1 MAIFNKIL
9 VFHLLL
15 ADFRQVNPYSYQLTR
30 RGWTSKTKKAVS
42 TLVGA
47 AIFVD
52 PANALEKRNEALCG
66 TGFFTNIAQ
75 YKCTDIGDI
84 SEDGKATDLT
94 NEEKSSVDSLMG
106 KLGLDDEKSS
116 EEDNATQETSVL
128 NDKN

>member
-15 ADFRQVNPYSYQLTR
+15 ADFGQVNPYSYQLTR

-106 KLGLDDEKSS
+106 KLGLDDEKSR